1 MRIPST
7 SSRSSSSSA
16 SSSDEDEN
24 NQIEAKRVESTSADF
39 EEITQSEVEQATGEA
54 SKVIQAAR
62 VNEKTEEKS
71 AGDVSEQTKTSMFN
85 LNRN

>member
-1 MRIPST
+1 MRIPSA
-7 SSRSSSSSA
+7 SSESSSSSA
-16 SSSDEDEN
+16 SSSDEGEN
-24 NQIEAKRVESTSADF
+24 KQIEATHVESKSSDF